1 MAMKKGESGWH
12 HASSMLGH
20 RLGHELTRGTT
31 HFLDVDVYILHM
43 DIVIHII
50 YNYIY
55 LYLYLCIYIFIYSYI
70 YLSKKV
76 NDPFIRKTSEN

>member
-55 LYLYLCIYIFIYSYI
+55 IYIYIYVFIYLFIHIFIY
-70 YLSKKV
+70 LKK
-76 NDPFIRKTSEN
+76 

>member
-1 MAMKKGESGWH
+1 
-12 HASSMLGH
+12 MLGH

-43 DIVIHII
+43 DIVIHTYI
-50 YNYIY
+50 YIY
-55 LYLYLCIYIFIYSYI
+55 LFIYLYI

-76 NDPFIRKTSEN
+76 NDQFIRKTSEN